1 MEGGCERAV
10 NAGLH
15 HASEPKAFFAHSTD
29 APTDQGN
36 CCGII
41 CIKYRPASALERAQA
56 NGLIIKAVQDS
67 IAFCPPLIITEE
79 QVHDLV
85 DRFVKSLDQVST

>member
-1 MEGGCERAV
+1 MQACIMRPS
-10 NAGLH
+10 LRLF
-15 HASEPKAFFAHSTD
+15 SRIRRTRPRTS
-29 APTDQGN
+29 GN

-41 CIKYRPASALERAQA
+41 CISYRPASALERAQA
-56 NGLIIKAVQDS
+56 NGLIIRAVQDS

-85 DRFVKSLDQVST
+85 DRFVKSLDQVSI